1 MGGPGGRGI
10 HMTPKLLSRIA
21 GMGLG
26 AVWAFKLRSFFVVL
40 GVAFGIASLTLIVT
54 AVDGA
59 NRKAMEIVDM
69 FGPDSALIFGGNF
82 KKRAVGMRTLTLSRE
97 DAQRVE
103 DSLPGAY
110 QVIPMRAKRGQTVKF
125 GNRNYQ
131 DVLII
136 GATKDYAKAWNWPL
150 VEGRDI
156 TEEDERLG
164 TKVALLGD
172 KPATELF
179 GDESPVGKVIYIS
192 NIPFQVVGKLMYRG
206 FTSGGGG
213 DIDNRII
220 IPLSTLMQRYNL
232 DRKYF
237 RALRVKF
244 HEPDYMDA
252 HVENLRS
259 LLRHQH
265 NLGPTDDDNFT
276 ILTADEVLKFL
287 AMFKGGLTIFL
298 GITATIAM
306 LVGGFVLANLFSISV
321 SERAEE
327 IGLKKALGAHKS
339 AIMFQFLV
347 EACALTMLG
356 GLLGLFLGLGLGQFL
371 SRLDILTIQFSWK
384 AFFMAL
390 AGSQAVGL
398 VFGLKP
404 AKQAADLDPILA
416 LRGEG

>member
-1 MGGPGGRGI
+1 MLRLI
-10 HMTPKLLSRIA
+10 ARIT
-21 GMGLG
+21 GMGFE

-59 NRKAMEIVDM
+59 DRKALEIVDM
-69 FGPDSALIFGGNF
+69 FGPDAALVFGGNF
-82 KKRAVGMRTLTLSRE
+82 KKRAVGMRTLTLSRD
-97 DAQRVE
+97 DAKRIK

-110 QVIPMRAKRGQTVKF
+110 HVVPMRAKLGQTVKY

-131 DVLII
+131 DVRII
-136 GATKDYAKAWNWPL
+136 GATENYAEVWNWPL
-150 VEGRDI
+150 AEGRDI
-156 TEEDERLG
+156 TAEDERLG
-164 TKVALLGD
+164 AKIALLGD
-172 KPATELF
+172 QPSRELF
-179 GDESPVGKVIYIS
+179 GDRSPVGKVIFIFD
-192 NIPFQVVGKLMYRG
+192 IPFQVVGRLSYRG
-206 FTSGGGG
+206 FTGGGGG
-213 DIDNRII
+213 DIDNRIVV
-220 IPLSTLMQRYNL
+220 PLSTLVQRYNM

-244 HEPDYMDA
+244 HEPDYMEA

-265 NLGPTDDDNFT
+265 GLAPGEDDDFT

-287 AMFKGGLTIFL
+287 VMFKGGLAIFL
-298 GITATIAM
+298 SVTAGIAM

-321 SERAEE
+321 SDRAEE
-327 IGLKKALGAHKS
+327 IGLKKAMGARRS
-339 AIMFQFLV
+339 AIMGQFLV
-347 EACALTMLG
+347 EACALTALG

-404 AKQAADLDPILA
+404 AKQAADLDPIQA